1 MVEFQR
7 DGGVARIFLNRPQK
21 VNALD
26 SAMLD
31 ALVGVLGRVDD
42 TIRVVVLGGHGKA
55 FCGGADVGELRA
67 LDPQTAREFIG
78 RVHRAC
84 DAVRRL
90 PVPVVARLHGAVIAE
105 LAAAFA
111 GFAADASLRAVVLGG
126 HGKAFCAGADLSW
139 MRAMADYTWEQ
150 NRADAQGLAD
160 MLYAIWSCPVPVI
173 GRVHGDCYAGGV
185 GLAAVCDILVAA
197 EGVNFCLSEA
207 RLGLLPATIG
217 PYVVKA
223 LGEQASRRYFTTAER
238 FDATRAHAL
247 GFVHEVVPAEA
258 LDAKVDEL
266 LAALVAN
273 GPAAVRACK
282 ALVHDVAARPVDDAL
297 RADTARRIADI
308 RASAEGKEG
317 VQAFLNKRKPA
328 WLAD

>member
-1 MVEFQR
+1 MTDTLQISR
-7 DGGVARIFLNRPQK
+7 DGPVARVFLNRPD
-21 VNALD
+21 VRNAFND
-26 SAMLD
+26 
-31 ALVGVLGRVDD
+31 G
-42 TIRVVVLGGHGKA
+42 
-55 FCGGADVGELRA
+55 
-67 LDPQTAREFIG
+67 
-78 RVHRAC
+78 
-84 DAVRRL
+84 
-90 PVPVVARLHGAVIAE
+90 VIAE
-105 LAAAFA
+105 LTAAFA
-111 GFAADASLRAVVLGG
+111 GFAADDTLRAVVLGG

-150 NRADAQGLAD
+150 NRADAQALAD

-197 EGVNFCLSEA
+197 EGVHFCLSEA
-207 RLGLLPATIG
+207 KLGLLPATIG
-217 PYVVKA
+217 PYVVRA
-223 LGEQASRRYFTTAER
+223 LGEQASRRFFTTAER
-238 FDATRAHAL
+238 FDAARAHTL

-317 VQAFLNKRKPA
+317 VQAFLNKRKPS
-328 WLAD
+328 WLGG